1 MLGLVHPLGLT
12 MCCHQPSRPAD
23 THSNNKREEPH
34 NAGEEHPTY
43 ADSKDLVG
51 EENPPQCAN
60 GAGSCSNQSCQMPS
74 KVCCKQNTHRAK
86 RLVAENDLGL
96 RKVGMTYR
104 KMHRRHRCC
113 NVPEVQEPIRISNGC
128 HKEQN
133 TCNSVEP
140 SCFHRNFSR
149 RRMGRSRAQRM
160 HKEGSGHSV
169 RPFCHHDMHHRFRQ

>member
-1 MLGLVHPLGLT
+1 

-23 THSNNKREEPH
+23 TDSNNKGEEPH

-43 ADSKDLVG
+43 ADSKDLVA

-60 GAGSCSNQSCQMPS
+60 GAGSRSSQSSQMPS
-74 KVCCKQNTHRAK
+74 KVCGKQKTHRTK
-86 RLVAENDLGL
+86 HLVAENDLGV

-104 KMHRRHRCC
+104 KTHWRHRCC
-113 NVPEVQEPIRISNGC
+113 NVPEVQEPKRIPKGC

-140 SCFHRNFSR
+140 SCIHRNFSSR
-149 RRMGRSRAQRM
+149 RIGRNRAQRV
-160 HKEGSGHSV
+160 GSCGHGV
-169 RPFCHHDMHHRFRQ
+169 RPFCHHDMRPRVPPLDR